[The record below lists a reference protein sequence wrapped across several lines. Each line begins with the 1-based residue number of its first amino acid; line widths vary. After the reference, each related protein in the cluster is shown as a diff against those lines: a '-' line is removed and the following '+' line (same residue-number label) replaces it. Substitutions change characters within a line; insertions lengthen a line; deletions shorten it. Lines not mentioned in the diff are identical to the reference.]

1 MSTGMGSGTSSL
13 LDIPELIEHCVGFL
27 HDSTLDLRACSLVNR
42 AWVWPAQSHIFS
54 EIALGISGT
63 NQDNRMRVSRLLE
76 ILEAAPHLAG
86 FISTL
91 RVNAEIAGP
100 GNFLRIC
107 SLPFT
112 CLRILYIAGGSNLS
126 PQACFGIRGLLSF
139 PTIES
144 FSIFCRF
151 TNTDNF
157 LRIWELCSANLKHL
171 LLGTSISDTQTPTCA
186 ELEGFA
192 VHHRIALYSLE
203 LGYGFPSNLEW
214 WLDDP
219 RCPFDFSGLKALRI
233 TRDTGVVR
241 RSVLGPALRTIKLVA
256 ADVFEA
262 VDLSPFEQL
271 TEVAATIFGPDHTQI
286 FETIS
291 TIHSSSRHLV
301 RAFRFHLLPSPNL
314 DLNTCLQIDRGI
326 SEIREHFPNL
336 AIVHITIAT
345 ATPALTK
352 SLDEY
357 FPLWDHKIS
366 LQWNFLPTPNTVWY
380 TTIT

>member
-1 MSTGMGSGTSSL
+1 MSTGMRSGTSL
-13 LDIPELIEHCVGFL
+13 LERCVGFL
-27 HDSTLDLRACSLVNR
+27 HDSTLDLRTCSLVNR
-42 AWVWPAQSHIFS
+42 AWVYPAQSHIFS
-54 EIALGISGT
+54 EIVLGISGAD
-63 NQDNRMRVSRLLE
+63 QDNRMRVSRLLE
-76 ILEAAPHLAG
+76 ILEAAPHLVG

-91 RVNAEIAGP
+91 RVNAEIAGL

-171 LLGTSISDTQTPTCA
+171 LLGTSISDMQTPTCA
-186 ELEGFA
+186 EGFA

-214 WLDDP
+214 WLDDS

-233 TRDTGVVR
+233 TRDTGVIR
-241 RSVLGPALRTIKLVA
+241 RSVLGPALKTIKLVA
-256 ADVFEA
+256 ADVFET
-262 VDLSPFEQL
+262 VDLSSFERL
-271 TEVAATIFGPDHTQI
+271 TEVATTIFGPDHTQA

-291 TIHSSSRHLV
+291 TIHGSSRPLV
-301 RAFRFHLLPSPNL
+301 RAIRFHLLPSPIL
-314 DLNTCLQIDRGI
+314 DLDTCLQIDRGI
-326 SEIREHFPNL
+326 SEIREHFSNL
-336 AIVHITIAT
+336 TITNI
-345 ATPALTK
+345 
-352 SLDEY
+352 

-366 LQWNFLPTPNTVWY
+366 LQWNFLPASGPMWY